1 MPRRATL
8 RLTDKIIDAL
18 PVPATGAVITYDKDI
33 PGFGIRVTAKGARS
47 FILNYVVNGVERRMT
62 IGKYVVPG
70 VDRGARHSI
79 WSSTAAREE
88 ARELRRKVDRGID
101 PLSEKKGQEA
111 AAAAERDAPT
121 VQDLFERYDKE
132 HLPHKSVRA
141 AADDRSIWKKLV
153 LPTLG
158 KMKVFAV
165 KSTDIDALHAEI
177 SKTRPVRANR
187 TIEVVRKAFNLAIRW
202 GWRPDNPVSGVRK
215 NPEHRRA
222 RYLSAAQIMKLAGA
236 LASHKEKTSAQ
247 AIRLLMLTGA
257 RRGEVLSARWDMFD
271 LDRGGWVKPS
281 AHTKQRKEHRVPL
294 SSAAVQ
300 LLKELKAEAIDRMKK
315 AKATEMNP
323 YVFPG
328 HDGEPLTD
336 IKRTWLTVCKKAGLA
351 KKVERRTRD
360 GKLKKDK
367 HGKPVMVWKA
377 TVRIHDL
384 RHSYAS
390 VLASE
395 GLSLPI
401 IGALLGHTQPQ
412 TTARYAHL
420 FDDPLRAA
428 TERVG
433 ALVSGNGNGS
443 GAGAPSA
450 SQPESS

>member
-1 MPRRATL
+1 MPRRATV
-8 RLTDKIIDAL
+8 RLTDKVVDAL
-18 PVPATGAVITYDKDI
+18 PAPATGAVITYDKDI

-47 FILNYVVNGVERRMT
+47 FVLNYVVNGLERRMT

-70 VDRGARHSI
+70 VEHGARHSI

-88 ARELRRKVDRGID
+88 AREFRRKVDRGID
-101 PLSEKKGQEA
+101 PLAERKDQEA
-111 AAAAERDAPT
+111 AAAADRDAPT
-121 VQDLFERYDKE
+121 VQDLFERYNKE
-132 HLPHKSVRA
+132 HLPHKSARA
-141 AADDRSIWKKLV
+141 AADDRSIWNQLV
-153 LPTLG
+153 LPLLG

-165 KSTDIDALHAEI
+165 TSSDIDALHADI

-202 GWRPDNPVSGVRK
+202 GWRSDNPVSGVRK

-222 RYLSAAQIMKLAGA
+222 RYLSSAEIMKLAEA
-236 LASHKEKTSAQ
+236 LATHHEKTSAQ

-257 RRGEVLSARWDMFD
+257 RRGEVLSAQWDAFD
-271 LDRGGWVKPS
+271 LDAGIWVKPS

-294 SSAAVQ
+294 SAPAID
-300 LLKELKAEAIDRMKK
+300 LLKELKAEALDRMKK
-315 AKATEMNP
+315 AKATEINP

-328 HDGEPLTD
+328 GDGEPLTD
-336 IKRTWLTVCKKAGLA
+336 IKRTWLAVCKKAGLA
-351 KKVERRTRD
+351 KEAEQRTRY
-360 GKLKKDK
+360 GKVVKDK
-367 HGKPVMVWKA
+367 ERKPILVWKN

-384 RHSYAS
+384 RHTYAS

-433 ALVSGNGNGS
+433 VLIAGNGANGARTDKVADR
-443 GAGAPSA
+443 AGG
-450 SQPESS
+450 